1 MPQGLSQLP
10 LNDKRI
16 SQPLAWYC
24 LDKRHVKCVCCIVLK
39 CKLAFKAFDD
49 CFRNRFYLF
58 IFFLVLCTEFKIF
71 PI

>member
-24 LDKRHVKCVCCIVLK
+24 LDKRQVKCACCIVLK

-49 CFRNRFYLF
+49 CFTNRFF
-58 IFFLVLCTEFKIF
+58 VLGTEFKIF